1 MMMDIE
7 VCVNCKYH
15 SFNGLHWCHK
25 HKDEYIAILCRDI
38 RACSSFTHR
47 YTFDWSADSIN
58 INYTEKDGD
67 KMNNDSFAT
76 CLRSTNRHDSILSRV
91 EIKCDRY
98 ETFKKIVDAVMPI
111 LEKEDEK
118 RECD

>member
-1 MMMDIE
+1 MDIE

-25 HKDEYIAILCRDI
+25 HKLDEYFPILCRDI
-38 RACSSFTHR
+38 HNCSSFTNR
-47 YTFDWSADSIN
+47 YTITWHAFGTNS
-58 INYTEKDGD
+58 NYMEEDGD
-67 KMNNDSFAT
+67 KMKNDSFTT
-76 CLRSTNRHDSILSRV
+76 CLRSTSKHDSILSRV